1 MQLLRKHAINWRS
14 SKQMMKMKIR
24 LLILV
29 VFCVGSAS
37 AQVVTLDYFFNR
49 EFRKSRTGQA
59 ERFHYTW
66 EDTAQTGYSIW
77 GHIFRQAGADTKSM
91 NAAPTSTNLKGTDV
105 YILVD
110 PDTEKETGQPNY
122 IESAHIKVIANWVK
136 AGGVLV
142 LLANDSANTELKH
155 FNKLA
160 KKFGIHFNNDLRNK
174 VKGDDFDMAA
184 VMVPDD
190 HPIFTTAKK
199 MYIKDICTLSLKR
212 KAKSAFTDKGD
223 VIMATAK
230 YGKGTVFAVGDPWF
244 YNEYCNGRLTPGFDN
259 DKAAKDLAVWLLKQT
274 TTTKATPV
282 K

>member
-1 MQLLRKHAINWRS
+1 
-14 SKQMMKMKIR
+14 MKIAAFFF
-24 LLILV
+24 LL
-29 VFCVGSAS
+29 FTGSSAA

-49 EFRKSRTGQA
+49 EFRKSKSGKA

-66 EDTAQTGYSIW
+66 EDTAQTGYSVW
-77 GHIFRQAGADTKSM
+77 GHIFRQAGAELRSLD
-91 NAAPTSTNLKGTDV
+91 AAPTTANLKGTGV
-105 YILVD
+105 YIIVD

-122 IESAHIKVIANWVK
+122 ISKKHIKAITAFVK

-142 LLANDSANTELKH
+142 MLANDSANVELKN

-160 KKFGIHFNNDLRNK
+160 KKFGIRFNNDLRNK

-184 VMVPDD
+184 LVPPAG

-199 MYIKDICTLSLKR
+199 MYIKEICSLTLTK
-212 KAKSAFTDKGD
+212 KASSAFDDKGD
-223 VIMATAK
+223 VIMATATL
-230 YGKGTVFAVGDPWF
+230 GKGTVFAVGDPWF

-259 DKAAKDLAVWLLKQT
+259 DKAAKDLAVWLLK
-274 TTTKATPV
+274 KA